1 MQDTYIGDEG
11 NGFPL
16 VLVHGFLGSSRMWGP
31 QIDFFKDY
39 FRVITPDL
47 PGYGKSNKVRSH
59 NNIQSMAHLLLD
71 CLEEKKIDKFY
82 LLGHSMGGMIVQEM
96 AKKGGDKIS
105 KLVCYSTGPRGEMP
119 GRFETVDQS
128 RENLKKKGLEITA
141 QNIAKTWFIKGE
153 NAKYFDI
160 CIEAG
165 KQTSI
170 ETVDNA
176 LIAFKNWNGV
186 DTLKNIKNETLIVWG
201 DQDKS
206 YNLEQIQTLEKNG
219 YQSDPEIFK
228 VPGAYEL
235 PLAVK
240 NVAEKK
246 KPDGIIA
253 LGAIVRGATPH
264 FDYIATETA
273 AGLTKVR
280 LEYNIPVGF
289 GVLTCDTMEQAIER
303 SGEGSGNKGIESTE
317 AVIGMIEFLHNL

>member
-47 PGYGKSNKVRSH
+47 PGYGKSNRTTSH
-59 NNIQSMAHLLLD
+59 NSIQSMANLLLD

-119 GRFETVDQS
+119 GRFETIDQS
-128 RENLKKKGLEITA
+128 RENLKKKGLEVTVK
-141 QNIAKTWFIKGE
+141 NIAMTWFVKGE
-153 NAKYFDI
+153 DAKYFNI

-165 KQTSI
+165 KQASM
-170 ETVDNA
+170 ETADNA
-176 LIAFKNWNGV
+176 LVAFKNWNGV
-186 DTLKNIKNETLIVWG
+186 DTLKNIKNDTLIIWG

-206 YNLEQIQTLEKNG
+206 YNLEQVQTLEKNITN
-219 YQSDPEIFK
+219 SKLVIIKNCAHNVHLERPEHF
-228 VPGAYEL
+228 
-235 PLAVK
+235 
-240 NVAEKK
+240 NNT
-246 KPDGIIA
+246 
-253 LGAIVRGATPH
+253 VR
-264 FDYIATETA
+264 D
-273 AGLTKVR
+273 
-280 LEYNIPVGF
+280 
-289 GVLTCDTMEQAIER
+289 
-303 SGEGSGNKGIESTE
+303 
-317 AVIGMIEFLHNL
+317 FLI